1 MKPGASAESA
11 QASSS
16 VPPTLK
22 EPEMR
27 VSTNAKRRPPVL
39 PSPTPARRR
48 WITAS
53 GMACAVASA
62 PASAIDFSAVFS
74 LKGQSVYAP
83 GPAVDVD
90 VNKRLA
96 PPAFNIGTQ
105 EYGGMVDPCPLIDC
119 PTGVRAG
126 ANTNGSFGLNYGA
139 KFNSGSYDLLY
150 PVYARINEPVAF
162 SNAIGNPFTLSSS
175 FKVAGYTAPAY
186 QEFLGGQRVVAKL
199 TTHSPTLQA
208 YVDLDARFHAF
219 VGAQA
224 CLVGVCTGPALGPV
238 DGDASRTLVGINR
251 NNDGRIQIGNDIVQ
265 LKQYRTVLDGNVTA
279 RLNIPNVDGVSSV
292 ANSTAT
298 QLNSYGRD
306 SVLSLGANVGNLV
319 SKAVGIPLV
328 GNAAG
333 IGYNL
338 LSINA
343 GLGLD
348 LAQTISV
355 QLTPMETFN
364 FLSPVRRQLADGTW
378 GGFTKQVTVPL
389 GENLVLKS
397 SVINVG
403 VVPSTS
409 LQVTFSNLTELV
421 VQGDVNVQA
430 LAADIYGLKI
440 GPLYDSGPTGIGKF
454 NIPLYQDSFSFATGA
469 ISGLPFNVLQ
479 SLPASTSADP
489 GYQALFFVGDQDE
502 QGLAPGEVRAVRY
515 LCRACPSEHVSDTDP
530 SLFSQSG
537 DRVFM
542 VDGDT
547 LKLATNNP
555 GEIGTDASQLA
566 LLYGTGFTGQRVEL
580 ISPIGLPSP
589 VPEPSTWL
597 LMCAGFAALGGIV
610 RRRMNPTA

>member
-1 MKPGASAESA
+1 M
-11 QASSS
+11 
-16 VPPTLK
+16 V
-22 EPEMR
+22 
-27 VSTNAKRRPPVL
+27 
-39 PSPTPARRR
+39 
-48 WITAS
+48 
-53 GMACAVASA
+53 CAVAPA

-83 GPAVDVD
+83 GPAVDV
-90 VNKRLA
+90 NTNQRLG
-96 PPAFNIGTQ
+96 PPAFSFGK
-105 EYGGMVDPCPLIDC
+105 EYGGMVDPCRPIYDC

-126 ANTNGSFGLNYGA
+126 ADTNGSFGLNYGA
-139 KFNSGSYDLLY
+139 KFNSGSYDLVY
-150 PVYARINEPVAF
+150 PVYAHINEPAAF
-162 SNAIGNPFTLSSS
+162 SNAIGTPFTLAGS
-175 FKVAGYTAPAY
+175 FKVAGYTAPGY
-186 QEFLGGQRVVAKL
+186 QEFLNGQRVVAKL

-238 DGDASRTLVGINR
+238 DGDASRTLAGINR
-251 NNDGRIQIGNDIVQ
+251 NNDGRIQIGNDIVP

-279 RLNIPNVDGVSSV
+279 RLNIPNVDGVSST
-292 ANSTAT
+292 ANSDAT
-298 QLNSYGRD
+298 HLRSFGRD
-306 SVLSLGANVGNLV
+306 SLVSLGANVGNMV

-355 QLTPMETFN
+355 QLTPLETFN

-378 GGFTKQVTVPL
+378 SGFTKQITVPL

-403 VVPSTS
+403 VVPSTA

-421 VQGDVNVQA
+421 VQGDFNVQA

-440 GPLYDSGPTGIGKF
+440 GPLYDSGPGGIGKF

-479 SLPASTSADP
+479 SLPASTTADP
-489 GYQALFFVGDQDE
+489 GYSALFIVGDQNG
-502 QGLAPGEVRAVRY
+502 QGLAPGEVRAVQY
-515 LCRACPSEHVSDTDP
+515 LCRACPSTHVSDTDP

-542 VDGDT
+542 VNGDT
-547 LKLATNNP
+547 LNLATNNP
-555 GEIGTDASQLA
+555 GEVGTDASQLA
-566 LLYGTGFTGQRVEL
+566 LLYGTGFSGQRVDL

-589 VPEPSTWL
+589 VPEPSAWL
-597 LMCAGFAALGGIV
+597 LMCAGLAAVGSVV
-610 RRRMNPTA
+610 RRRVNRAA

>member
-1 MKPGASAESA
+1 MS
-11 QASSS
+11 ASS
-16 VPPTLK
+16 T
-22 EPEMR
+22 
-27 VSTNAKRRPPVL
+27 AKFRPAGR
-39 PSPTPARRR
+39 PSSTPARHRR
-48 WITAS
+48 RRLAIAS
-53 GMACAVASA
+53 GVACAMASM
-62 PASAIDFSAVFS
+62 PAAAVDFSAVFS

-83 GPAVDVD
+83 GPAVA
-90 VNKRLA
+90 VNTNQRLG

-105 EYGGMVDPCPLIDC
+105 EYGGMVDPCPFIDC

-150 PVYARINEPVAF
+150 PVYARINEPAPS
-162 SNAIGNPFTLSSS
+162 SNAIGAPFTLSSS
-175 FKVAGYTAPAY
+175 FKVAGYNAPGY
-186 QEFLGGQRVVAKL
+186 QEILNGQRVVAKL

-224 CLVGVCTGPALGPV
+224 CLVGACTGPALGPV
-238 DGDASRTLVGINR
+238 DGDASRTLASINR

-279 RLNIPNVDGVSSV
+279 RLNIPNVDAVSSP
-292 ANSTAT
+292 ANSDAT
-298 QLNSYGRD
+298 HLRGFGRD
-306 SVLSLGANVGNLV
+306 SLLSLGANVGNMV

-355 QLTPMETFN
+355 QLTPVETFN
-364 FLSPVRRQLADGTW
+364 FLSPVRRQLADGSW
-378 GGFTKQVTVPL
+378 GGFTKQITVPL
-389 GENLVLKS
+389 GESLVLKS

-403 VVPSTS
+403 VVPSTA

-421 VQGDVNVQA
+421 VQGDFNVQA

-440 GPLYDSGPTGIGKF
+440 GPLYDSGPGNLGKF
-454 NIPLYQDSFSFATGA
+454 NIALYEDSFSFTTGA

-479 SLPASTSADP
+479 SFPVSTSADP
-489 GYQALFFVGDQDE
+489 GYRALFFAGQQDG
-502 QGLAPGEVRAVRY
+502 QGLESGEVRASQY
-515 LCRACPSEHVSDTDP
+515 LCRACPSFQYSVTDP
-530 SLFSQSG
+530 SVRNQQG
-537 DRVFM
+537 ERVFM
-542 VDGDT
+542 VNGDT
-547 LKLATNNP
+547 LTLATNNP
-555 GEIGTDASQLA
+555 GEVGTDVSQLA
-566 LLYGTGFTGQRVEL
+566 LLYGTGFTDQRVEL

-589 VPEPSTWL
+589 IPEPSSWL
-597 LMCAGFAALGGIV
+597 LMCAGFAAVGGVV
-610 RRRMNPTA
+610 RRRASTAA